1 MLDLEPETVAIH
13 AGRTAR
19 VAGEPLNPPLVPA
32 SNFHE
37 AGYAREQGS
46 PGWAPFETAIGA
58 LEGGTAIAFASGMAA
73 ISAVLET
80 LPPGAKVV
88 GPAAGYAWTRT
99 LLARHAEAGRIAL
112 VAADTTDTAATLAAC
127 EDAALLYVET
137 PSNPL
142 VRIAELDALCAGAHE
157 RGAAVAVDGTF
168 ATPLLQR
175 TLAQGADYAIQS
187 ATKFIGG
194 HSDLLLG
201 TVTSTA
207 HADALHHIRAQ
218 LGALPGALEAY
229 LALRGLRTLPA
240 RLEVAQRNAQTLA
253 ERLAERHVVHYP
265 GLPDDAGHERATRLM
280 DGYGAMLAF
289 EHAEAGAVCRRVR
302 VITHAKSLG
311 GVESLI
317 EEREPGLLR
326 LSVGCEHVE
335 DLWADLERAL

>member
-1 MLDLEPETVAIH
+1 MPELRSETVAIH
-13 AGRTAR
+13 AGRAAR

-32 SNFHE
+32 SNFFDS
-37 AGYAREQGS
+37 GYAREQGS
-46 PGWAPFETAIGA
+46 PGWAPFEAAIGA
-58 LEGGTAIAFASGMAA
+58 LEGGTTIAFGSGMAA

-80 LPPGAKVV
+80 LPPQATVV
-88 GPAAGYAWTRT
+88 GPASGYAWTRS
-99 LLARHAEAGRIAL
+99 LLARHADAGRIQL
-112 VAADTTDTAATLAAC
+112 IGVNTTETAATLAAC
-127 EDAALLYVET
+127 EGAALLYVET

-142 VRIAELDALCAGAHE
+142 VEIAELDALCAGAHE

-168 ATPLLQR
+168 ASPLLQR
-175 TLAQGADYAIQS
+175 TLSQGADFAIQS

-201 TVTSTA
+201 TVTSTE
-207 HADALHHIRAQ
+207 HAGELHHIRAQ

-229 LALRGLRTLPA
+229 LALRGLRTLPV
-240 RLEVAQRNAQTLA
+240 RLEAAQRNAQTLA
-253 ERLAERHVVHYP
+253 ERLDERFRVHYP
-265 GLPDDAGHERATRLM
+265 GLPGDPGHERATRLM

-289 EHAEAGAVCRRVR
+289 EHPDADEVCRRVR

-317 EEREPGLLR
+317 ERRAPGLLR

>member
-1 MLDLEPETVAIH
+1 MRSETVAIH
-13 AGRTAR
+13 AGRLAR
-19 VAGEPLNPPLVPA
+19 VPGEPLNPPLVAA

-37 AGYAREQGS
+37 EGYAREQGS
-46 PGWAPFETAIGA
+46 PAWAPFEAAVGA
-58 LEGGTAIAFASGMAA
+58 LEGGTAIAFGSGMAA

-80 LPPGAKVV
+80 LPAGAKVV
-88 GPAAGYAWTRT
+88 GPGAGYAWTRS
-99 LLARHAEAGRIAL
+99 LLARHAAAGRIDL
-112 VAADTTDTAATLAAC
+112 VGVDTTDTAATLAAC
-127 EDAALLYVET
+127 DGAALLYVET

-142 VRIAELDALCAGAHE
+142 VEIAELDALCAGAHD

-168 ATPLLQR
+168 ASPLLQR
-175 TLAQGADYAIQS
+175 ALEHGADFAIQS

-207 HADALHHIRAQ
+207 RAEALHHVRAQ

-229 LALRGLRTLPA
+229 LALRGLRTLPV
-240 RLEVAQRNAQTLA
+240 RLATAQRSAQVLA

-265 GLPDDAGHERATRLM
+265 GLPTDPGHERATRLM

-289 EHAEAGAVCRRVR
+289 EHDDADAVCRRVQ

-317 EEREPGLLR
+317 ERRAPGLLR

-335 DLWADLERAL
+335 DLWDDLEQAL

>member
-1 MLDLEPETVAIH
+1 MGTLRPQTTAIH
-13 AGRTAR
+13 AGRAAR
-19 VAGEPLNPPLVPA
+19 LAGEPLNPPLVPA
-32 SNFHE
+32 SSFYD

-46 PGWAPFETAIGA
+46 PGWAPFEAAIGA
-58 LEGGTAIAFASGMAA
+58 LEGGTATAFASGMAA

-88 GPAAGYAWTRT
+88 GPAAGYAWTRS
-99 LLARHAEAGRIAL
+99 LFARHAQGRRIEFAG
-112 VAADTTDTAATLAAC
+112 VDSTDTAATLVAC
-127 EDAALLYVET
+127 EGAALLYVET

-142 VRIAELDALCAGAHE
+142 VEIAELDALCAGAHE

-175 TLAQGADYAIQS
+175 SLGQGADFAIQS

-201 TVTSTA
+201 VVTSTR
-207 HADALHHIRAQ
+207 HAGALQHVRAQ
-218 LGALPGALEAY
+218 LGATPGALEAY
-229 LALRGLRTLPA
+229 LALRGLRTLPV
-240 RLEVAQRNAQTLA
+240 RLATAQRNAQTLA
-253 ERLAERHVVHYP
+253 ERLSERHVVHYP
-265 GLPDDAGHERATRLM
+265 GLPDDPGHERAARLM

-289 EHAEAGAVCRRVR
+289 AHPDAGAVCRRVR

-317 EEREPGLLR
+317 ERRAPGLLR
-326 LSVGCEHVE
+326 LSAGCEHVE
-335 DLWADLERAL
+335 DLWDDLVQAL